1 MGNKIEEMELDY
13 NIIAKALLK
22 DIKLM
27 IASEVD
33 TRINDFLEREQSEL
47 QDLFAKVK
55 KEDAERIE
63 SILEGVKSHTSRIK
77 ELEDFTTGLD
87 IGGRLNKIRT
97 DEMQVRI
104 EKLERKVKMTNYRI
118 EEVV

>member
-1 MGNKIEEMELDY
+1 MSEEEME
-13 NIIAKALLK
+13 IAKALLK

-33 TRINDFLEREQSEL
+33 AKLNGFLEREQSEL

-63 SILEGVKSHTSRIK
+63 LILEGVKSHTSRIK
-77 ELEDFTTGLD
+77 DLE
-87 IGGRLNKIRT
+87 
-97 DEMQVRI
+97 Q
-104 EKLERKVKMTNYRI
+104 KVYDYRI
-118 EEVV
+118 EERE

>member
-1 MGNKIEEMELDY
+1 MSEEEME
-13 NIIAKALLK
+13 IAKALLK

-33 TRINDFLEREQSEL
+33 AKLNGFLEREQSEL

-63 SILEGVKSHTSRIK
+63 LILEGVKSHTSRIK
-77 ELEDFTTGLD
+77 DLE
-87 IGGRLNKIRT
+87 
-97 DEMQVRI
+97 Q
-104 EKLERKVKMTNYRI
+104 KVYDYRI

>member
-1 MGNKIEEMELDY
+1 MSEEEME
-13 NIIAKALLK
+13 IAKAFLK

-33 TRINDFLEREQSEL
+33 AKLNGFLEREQSEL

-63 SILEGVKSHTSRIK
+63 IILEGVKSHTSRIK
-77 ELEDFTTGLD
+77 NLE
-87 IGGRLNKIRT
+87 
-97 DEMQVRI
+97 Q
-104 EKLERKVKMTNYRI
+104 KVKMTNYRI

>member
-1 MGNKIEEMELDY
+1 MSEEEME
-13 NIIAKALLK
+13 IAKALLK

-33 TRINDFLEREQSEL
+33 AKLNGFLEREQSEL

-63 SILEGVKSHTSRIK
+63 IILEGVKSHTSRIK
-77 ELEDFTTGLD
+77 DLE
-87 IGGRLNKIRT
+87 
-97 DEMQVRI
+97 Q
-104 EKLERKVKMTNYRI
+104 KVYDYRI

>member
-1 MGNKIEEMELDY
+1 MSLEEME
-13 NIIAKALLK
+13 IAKALLK

-33 TRINDFLEREQSEL
+33 AKLNGFLEREQSEL

-63 SILEGVKSHTSRIK
+63 LILEGVKSHTSRIK
-77 ELEDFTTGLD
+77 DLE
-87 IGGRLNKIRT
+87 
-97 DEMQVRI
+97 Q
-104 EKLERKVKMTNYRI
+104 KVYDYRI